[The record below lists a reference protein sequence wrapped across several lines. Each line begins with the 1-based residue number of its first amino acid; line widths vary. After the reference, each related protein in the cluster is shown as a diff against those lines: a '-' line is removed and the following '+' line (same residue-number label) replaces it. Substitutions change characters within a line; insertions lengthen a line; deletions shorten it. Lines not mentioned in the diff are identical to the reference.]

1 MKRKELFREF
11 QRSVLNAVQT
21 EAVMCGLNEYSVTL
35 TKHRTE
41 VTVYVGTYYAQL
53 VFYISGRVLVKTY
66 DKKNKLEYVISDK
79 SDKEYI
85 EGKCSVPDLI
95 SRYIFDIFDEALL
108 LKNRRR
114 EDMRERREQR
124 NRAVKEENEAI
135 AEPITFS
142 DENYLD
148 SFDEVV

>member
-1 MKRKELFREF
+1 MKKTELYREF
-11 QRSVLNAVQT
+11 QKSVLNAVQT
-21 EAVMCGLNEYSVTL
+21 EAVMCGMSEYSVTL
-35 TKHRTE
+35 TKTRSE

-53 VFYISGRVLVKTY
+53 GFYISGRVLVKTY

-79 SDKEYI
+79 HDREYI

-124 NRAVKEENEAI
+124 NSAVKEENESI
-135 AEPITFS
+135 AAPITIS

-148 SFDEVV
+148 SYYEVV